1 MLYQLTIE
9 HCPRDTLDDITSLLE
24 DAGTLSIT
32 LTDKNDEPILEPEIG
47 TTPVWR
53 ENVIQ
58 ALFDN
63 KGYAES
69 QLNDLQEQF
78 PWLTGTI
85 EEIVEQDWQRASMDL
100 FQPQRFGENLWVCPS
115 WITPPN
121 PDAVNVILDP
131 GLAFGTGAHPT
142 TSLCL
147 HWLATAPLDNLNVVD
162 YGCGSGIL
170 AITALKL
177 GAARVQAIDL
187 DEQALQA
194 TQSNAAINRIPPAQ
208 LIIGFPN
215 IIQSNNDL
223 LIANILLGPL
233 QSLKNEF
240 KRQLIPGGT
249 LVVSGL
255 LSEQVECLITHYT
268 PDFILQETQIFD
280 SWALLCFKLV

>member
-1 MLYQLTIE
+1 MLYQLNIE
-9 HCPRDTLDDITSLLE
+9 TCHRDKLDDITDLLE
-24 DAGTLSIT
+24 EAGALSIT

-58 ALFDN
+58 ALFETKALAQVQLDN
-63 KGYAES
+63 
-69 QLNDLQEQF
+69 LQQQF
-78 PWLTGTI
+78 PWITGSI
-85 EEIVEQDWQRASMDL
+85 EEIIEQDWQRASMDL
-100 FQPQRFGENLWVCPS
+100 FQPQQFGKNLWICPS
-115 WITPPN
+115 WVTPPD

-147 HWLATAPLDNLNVVD
+147 SWLAIANVDNLKVVD

-177 GAARVQAIDL
+177 GAAQVQAIDL

-194 TQSNAAINRIPPAQ
+194 TLSNAAINQISSEH
-208 LIIGFPN
+208 LKIGFPN
-215 IIQSNNDL
+215 SIESANDV
-223 LIANILLGPL
+223 LIANILLSPL
-233 QSLKNEF
+233 QSLTDEF
-240 KRQLIPGGT
+240 KRLLLPGGT

-255 LSEQVECLITHYT
+255 LSEQIESLIAHYT
-268 PDFILQETQIFD
+268 PDFKLKETQIFD
-280 SWALLCFKLV
+280 SWALLCFELV

>member
-9 HCPRDTLDDITSLLE
+9 NCPRDLLE
-24 DAGTLSIT
+24 DITDLLEDRGALSIT

-53 ENVIQ
+53 ENIIQ

-69 QLNDLQEQF
+69 QLVDLQAEF

-85 EEIVEQDWQRASMDL
+85 EELAEQDWQRASMDL
-100 FQPQRFGENLWVCPS
+100 FQPQQFGKNLWVCPS

-121 PDAVNVILDP
+121 PEAVNVILDP

-147 HWLATAPLDNLNVVD
+147 HWLARATLDNLKVVD
-162 YGCGSGIL
+162 YGSGSGIL

-177 GAARVQAIDL
+177 GAACVQAIDL
-187 DEQALQA
+187 DAQALQA
-194 TQSNAAINRIPPAQ
+194 TQSNAAINQIPPAQ
-208 LIIGFPN
+208 LQIGYPN
-215 IIQSNNDL
+215 TIQSNNDL

-240 KRQLIPGGT
+240 KRVLTPGGT

-255 LSEQVECLITHYT
+255 LSEQIESLITHYT
-268 PDFILQETQIFD
+268 PEFTRQETQIFD

>member
-1 MLYQLTIE
+1 MLYQLNIE
-9 HCPRDTLDDITSLLE
+9 NCHRDKLDDITDLLE
-24 DAGTLSIT
+24 DAGALSIT
-32 LTDKNDEPILEPEIG
+32 ITDKNDEPILEPELG

-58 ALFDN
+58 VLFDS
-63 KGYAES
+63 KEFAQR
-69 QLNDLQEQF
+69 QLDDLQEEF
-78 PWLTGTI
+78 PWITGTI
-85 EEIVEQDWQRASMDL
+85 EEVVEKDWQRASMDL
-100 FQPQRFGENLWVCPS
+100 FQPQQFGKNLWVCPS
-115 WITPPN
+115 WITPPD

-131 GLAFGTGAHPT
+131 GLAFGTGSHQT

-147 HWLATAPLDNLNVVD
+147 HWLAAAKIDNLNVVD

-194 TQSNAAINRIPPAQ
+194 TQSNATINNIPPAQ

-215 IIQSNNDL
+215 NLVPDNDL

-240 KRQLIPGGT
+240 KRLLIPGGT

-255 LSEQVECLITHYT
+255 LSEQVESLIAHYA
-268 PDFILQETQIFD
+268 PDFILKETQIFD
-280 SWALLCFKLV
+280 SWALLCFELV